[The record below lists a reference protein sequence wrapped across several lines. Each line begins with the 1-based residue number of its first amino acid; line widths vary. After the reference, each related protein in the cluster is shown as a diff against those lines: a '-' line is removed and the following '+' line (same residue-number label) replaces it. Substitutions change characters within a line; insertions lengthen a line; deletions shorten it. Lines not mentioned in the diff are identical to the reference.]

1 MSDSQWEDDANLA
14 IRLVRTGLSVLKDAG
29 TIVKERIGALSVFSE
44 EEKEGFAAFQAR
56 IAAYSTVEKPKHPL
70 CLGVFGP
77 PGSGKTF
84 AVEQILKPKG
94 HMLRVINLSQLE
106 GPSDLSSALVE
117 VARWPVDKLP
127 IVFFDEFDSRLA
139 GASLGWLQW
148 LLAPMQDGIVV
159 DHGHAVEIKRAVF
172 VFAGG
177 TADRFEEFPET
188 HGGYFRSAKG
198 PDFISRMRDHLNV
211 RGVNEWPYRRVR
223 RALVLRRALERVAP
237 RLFDGESR
245 IPEQK
250 MTDEFI
256 DQLLS
261 IGRFI
266 HGSRSVEA
274 IVEMSMGPNSESFTT
289 ADLPTV
295 DMLASHVDSGP
306 LGGLAI
312 ALSAGGDRRDGETG
326 DYSPELDDVW
336 TRVATR
342 LLEFGAGLVYG
353 GDLRPGGF
361 TTRLAEAHSRMANA
375 IGQRLEQDTGPFA
388 RPRPARVTCF
398 QSIAGEQHPQGPE
411 FERVD
416 FRLSPALSE
425 GELTELGL
433 PSTTDLRVF
442 NRQAEP
448 ISGWRTSRDWCCRL
462 GYTLVLFRLRAQITR
477 LADAML
483 VFGGRDFGSTGRFPG
498 IAEEVML
505 GLASG
510 AAVYVCGGFGGA
522 SHAVGQLLGLGD
534 PWSVVPDCL
543 QRDQHGPGA
552 ATLEAAVKGWGRRFQ
567 LPHRDNLPLDHEALV
582 QFLSSHAVGGSQ
594 WPDNGLTAEENRTLF
609 RTTSAEQIIRAVT
622 KGLRRRL
629 ADVR

>member
-1 MSDSQWEDDANLA
+1 MSDSGWEDDAKLA
-14 IRLVRTGLSVLKDAG
+14 IRLVRTGLSVLKEAG
-29 TIVKERIGALSVFSE
+29 TVVKEKIGDLSVFSD
-44 EEKEGFAAFQAR
+44 EEKQGFAAFQAR
-56 IAAYSTVEKPKHPL
+56 IAAYTALEKPKHPL

-84 AVEQILKPKG
+84 AVEQILRPKG
-94 HMLRVINLSQLE
+94 HMLRVINLSQLG

-127 IVFFDEFDSRLA
+127 VVFFDEFDSRLA
-139 GASLGWLQW
+139 GSSLGWLQW
-148 LLAPMQDGIVV
+148 LLAPMQDGVVV

-177 TADRFEEFPET
+177 TADSFEEFPEA
-188 HGGYFRSAKG
+188 HAGYFRSAKG
-198 PDFISRMRDHLNV
+198 PDFISRLRDHLNV

-237 RLFDGESR
+237 RLFDQNSR

-274 IVEMSMGPNSESFTT
+274 IVEMSMGPNSESFTS
-289 ADLPTV
+289 ADLPSV

-312 ALSAGGDRRDGETG
+312 ALSAAGEKREAETG
-326 DYSPELDDVW
+326 DYSPQLEDVW

-342 LLEFGAGLVYG
+342 LLESGAALVYG

-361 TTRLAEAHSRMANA
+361 TVRLAEAHSRLANVL
-375 IGQRLEQDTGPFA
+375 GQPQDEDTGPFA

-398 QSIAGEQHPQGPE
+398 QWTSGGQHPRGPE
-411 FERVD
+411 FDRID
-416 FRLSPALSE
+416 FRPMPGLSE
-425 GELTELGL
+425 REFIELGL
-433 PSTTDLRVF
+433 PSTTDLSQF
-442 NRQAEP
+442 DRQAEP
-448 ISGWRTSRDWCCRL
+448 IAGWRSSRDWCCRL
-462 GYTLVLFRLRAQITR
+462 GYTLVMFRLRGQITR
-477 LADAML
+477 LADALL
-483 VFGGRDFGSTGRFPG
+483 VFGGREFGSTGRFPG
-498 IAEEVML
+498 LAEEVML
-505 GLASG
+505 SLASG
-510 AAVYVCGGFGGA
+510 AAVYICGGFGGA
-522 SHAVGQLLGLGD
+522 AHAVGQLLGLGD

-543 QRDQHGPGA
+543 ERDKHGPGA

-567 LPHRDNLPLDHEALV
+567 LPHRDDLPLDHEALV
-582 QFLSSHAVGGSQ
+582 AFLSSHAVGGSR

-609 RTTSAEQIIRAVT
+609 RTTHAEQIIRALT
-622 KGLRRRL
+622 KGLRRL
-629 ADVR
+629 LVNVR